1 MKLFDIFHLL
11 VLSRVPNLSVHPF
24 GQVSDFPKCLLCK
37 VKVRKGVKCSTLN
50 STFSSGTFSKSSAVS
65 FSSDPSCL
73 LPGAMKDLH
82 PLAWWLMLTE
92 NWRFVSLLFCSIIMC
107 LKYTKSH
114 CLCTVNVVS
123 SNGCLKLSVLELYF
137 VSYGLDGR

>member
-1 MKLFDIFHLL
+1 MMKLFDIFHLL
-11 VLSRVPNLSVHPF
+11 ALSRVPNLSVHPF
-24 GQVSDFPKCLLCK
+24 GQVSDFPKCLLCT

-82 PLAWWLMLTE
+82 PLAWWLTLTE
-92 NWRFVSLLFCSIIMC
+92 N
-107 LKYTKSH
+107 
-114 CLCTVNVVS
+114 
-123 SNGCLKLSVLELYF
+123 
-137 VSYGLDGR
+137 